1 MACQQS
7 RYPVTMTSPADDRA
21 QDGSPPRHVGTSI
34 EGAPVGSLLLQ
45 VVRAHARVGTELLN
59 KAGVASPHEI
69 VLLYLDAHGP
79 VPQTE
84 LVHYMGRDRSTVTA
98 TLQAMERAE
107 LVTRT
112 PSPSDKRAMI
122 VRLTKKGRDAVPRA
136 QAAWHELER
145 GTTRTLTPSQ
155 QADLMTAL
163 AAVRDTQRDRRVVPT
178 LLPVAARRAVSAIDA
193 CWGTT
198 PFPRAVSCWLCDKP
212 SDGSVTQPGR
222 RHMSHSTNAG
232 AGRTPTSSFRIAGA
246 GAERPVMRSHR
257 ATAGA

>member
-1 MACQQS
+1 MA
-7 RYPVTMTSPADDRA
+7 SPADDGTK
-21 QDGSPPRHVGTSI
+21 DGSPPLHVGTSI

-59 KAGVASPHEI
+59 EAGVASPHEI
-69 VLLYLDAHGP
+69 VLLYLNAHGP

-98 TLQAMERAE
+98 TLQAMERAG
-107 LVTRT
+107 LVTRS

-145 GTTRTLTPSQ
+145 RTTRTLTPSQ

-163 AAVRDTQRDRRVVPT
+163 AVVRDALNET
-178 LLPVAARRAVSAIDA
+178 
-193 CWGTT
+193 G
-198 PFPRAVSCWLCDKP
+198 
-212 SDGSVTQPGR
+212 
-222 RHMSHSTNAG
+222 
-232 AGRTPTSSFRIAGA
+232 
-246 GAERPVMRSHR
+246 E
-257 ATAGA
+257 